1 MDTYHIGI
9 ISVKVKKG
17 SEKCRNKENIIC
29 LGSRAKKNL
38 YLFSERGRTTNK
50 GYEYV
55 MTDELRAVSFKY
67 DMGEEI

>member
-1 MDTYHIGI
+1 ML
-9 ISVKVKKG
+9 KN
-17 SEKCRNKENIIC
+17 CRYQNSN
-29 LGSRAKKNL
+29 
-38 YLFSERGRTTNK
+38 LFSERGRTTNK

>member
-1 MDTYHIGI
+1 MFWDQELRKIYI
-9 ISVKVKKG
+9 
-17 SEKCRNKENIIC
+17 
-29 LGSRAKKNL
+29 
-38 YLFSERGRTTNK
+38 YLAERGRTTNK